1 MKKRWLSLLMA
12 AAMLTGILAG
22 CAPKP
27 VEVTPAAAAEKEDAS
42 GEAGGAGTQAAQ
54 DTADL
59 PVLKVAVMP
68 FLNSIPIKY
77 MIDQGLDTKNGFKI
91 ETVYFANGG

>member
-42 GEAGGAGTQAAQ
+42 GEAGGRRDPGCPGYSGPACAEGGGHA
-54 DTADL
+54 L
-59 PVLKVAVMP
+59 
-68 FLNSIPIKY
+68 
-77 MIDQGLDTKNGFKI
+77 FKQ
-91 ETVYFANGG
+91 YPH

>member
-54 DTADL
+54 DTAPACAEGGGHAL
-59 PVLKVAVMP
+59 
-68 FLNSIPIKY
+68 
-77 MIDQGLDTKNGFKI
+77 FKQ
-91 ETVYFANGG
+91 YPH